1 MTNNDRDR
9 KKTNRPGNVKTSDPA
24 VTAAFVSRRGVILAA
39 LITAVVGLVSAV
51 LVALINTSAQ
61 PAKGADDRS
70 TPSTPSSQSA
80 TGTQQKENK
89 PAEAVPE
96 QVKLDADTA
105 VDLDKPGATAASATG
120 PNGDMDLHFDGSNL
134 SSNRSGLFY
143 YYGTEQ
149 EAATQCPKI
158 VSEGK
163 GPVPGPEVIFAGG
176 QHCLRTSQGTVGWL
190 SVNDVKI
197 AANSGYIVLNY
208 KLFR

>member
-1 MTNNDRDR
+1 MTNNDHDR
-9 KKTNRPGNVKTSDPA
+9 EKTNRARNAKTPDPT
-24 VTAAFVSRRGVILAA
+24 VTAALVSRRGVILAA
-39 LITAVVGLVSAV
+39 VITAVLGLMGAV

-61 PAKGADDRS
+61 PAKGADDRGTPPRSS
-70 TPSTPSSQSA
+70 TQSA
-80 TGTQQKENK
+80 AGTQHQESK

-105 VDLDKPGATAASATG
+105 VDLDEPGASPLSAPG
-120 PNGDMDLHFDGSNL
+120 PNGDMDLHFDGSTL
-134 SSNRSGLFY
+134 ASNRSGLFY
-143 YYGTEQ
+143 YHGTEQ
-149 EAATQCPKI
+149 EATAQCPKI

-163 GPVPGPEVIFAGG
+163 GTVPGPEVIFTGG
-176 QHCLRTSQGTVGWL
+176 QHCLRTSRGTVGWL

>member
-9 KKTNRPGNVKTSDPA
+9 KKTNRPVNAKTSDPA

-70 TPSTPSSQSA
+70 TPSTSSSQSA
-80 TGTQQKENK
+80 AGTQQQEKK

-96 QVKLDADTA
+96 QVKLEADTA
-105 VDLDKPGATAASATG
+105 VDLDVPGATPVSAPG
-120 PNGDMDLHFDGSNL
+120 PNGDLDLHFDGSNFA
-134 SSNRSGLFY
+134 SNRSGLFY
-143 YYGTEQ
+143 YHGTEQ
-149 EAATQCPKI
+149 EATTQCPKI

-163 GPVPGPEVIFAGG
+163 GTVPGPEVIFTGG
-176 QHCLRTSQGTVGWL
+176 QHCLRTSKGTVGWL

-197 AANSGYIVLNY
+197 ATNSGYLVLNY